1 MHMHGDIAKAIEYQ
15 KTKYLTHCGCHRGVP
30 LLSVY
35 TYPCA
40 GYNDQNRMITLMLIL
55 LVLIQIMMWHCCVPL
70 RRLRFSASASGNCKR
85 PGHPS
90 SCSPD
95 QRRGRSS
102 TMGHSCSQRNSR
114 HTQQPRQRHIQKQD
128 KSAIW
133 WQKPYRGESGGSL
146 IAAVGG
152 AFKQSFV
159 AHKPSFK
166 AHSPSNSALLLP
178 TIDACCL
185 TCQSPA
191 PAG

>member
-1 MHMHGDIAKAIEYQ
+1 M
-15 KTKYLTHCGCHRGVP
+15 
-30 LLSVY
+30 
-35 TYPCA
+35 
-40 GYNDQNRMITLMLIL
+40 GY
-55 LVLIQIMMWHCCVPL
+55 
-70 RRLRFSASASGNCKR
+70 
-85 PGHPS
+85 
-90 SCSPD
+90 
-95 QRRGRSS
+95 
-102 TMGHSCSQRNSR
+102 SCSQRDSR
-114 HTQQPRQRHIQKQD
+114 HTQQPRQRQIQKQD